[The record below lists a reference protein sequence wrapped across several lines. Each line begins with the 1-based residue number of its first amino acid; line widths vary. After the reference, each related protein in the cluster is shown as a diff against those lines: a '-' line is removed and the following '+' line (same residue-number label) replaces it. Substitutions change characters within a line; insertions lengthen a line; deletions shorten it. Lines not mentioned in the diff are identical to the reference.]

1 MPPPTTMKRV
11 ADELGVSITTVSKV
25 LNNRSDI
32 GDATRARVLAK
43 VAELG
48 YQPNAVA
55 RSLTLRRTRTLGII
69 IPDLMHS
76 FFVEIVAGIESI
88 ARNRGYGLLLCSSNE
103 DPRKE
108 REEVE
113 ILRQRQVDGVVL
125 ASVNA
130 AGNTDLLQDLAS
142 HGIGLV
148 MIDRDDHAAVRCDR
162 VVTDDDEV
170 GLHGHDA
177 PAGSGAH
184 GHRPHRRARHRPRA
198 AADGRIPGGAA
209 GARRPAAAGMDPS
222 RRVHGSGRL
231 PGDEEAPGREDARR
245 RRLRRQR
252 SGGDRRDEG
261 DLGRQDACVPD
272 DVAVVGAGDIALGD
286 LLRVPLTTV
295 SWSRD
300 DLGKRAAELHLSKRI
315 DPSPPCR
322 VQARRHPA
330 PPGRAPLERW
340 SGMIASCC
348 CRWPSSPRARRRRS
362 MPRPIERARVL
373 AAADRYLA
381 EPPVTVTASSLS
393 AQRRRPHDYFSE
405 GDYWWPDPENPGGPY
420 LQRDGLTNPE
430 QLRRAPPSAHAPA
443 PSGAGARRGLPAD
456 PRARATRRTPRA
468 TCAPGSSTT
477 ATRMNPHLRYAQA
490 IQGRVTGRGIGIID
504 TLHLV
509 EVARAHRGARD
520 GSGRLAPRTTRR
532 SAAGSRTT

>member
-162 VVTDDDEV
+162 VVTDDDQV
-170 GLHGHDA
+170 GLMATTHLLDQGRTAIAHIA
-177 PAGSGAH
+177 GPAIVHARRRTAGYRAAL
-184 GHRPHRRARHRPRA
+184 RARGVRPRPEWILRGGFME
-198 AADGRIPGGAA
+198 ADGYRAMKRLLALKTPVDAVFAA
-209 GARRPAAAGMDPS
+209 NDPAAIGAMKAIWE
-222 RRVHGSGRL
+222 SGRL
-231 PGDEEAPGREDARR
+231 
-245 RRLRRQR
+245 
-252 SGGDRRDEG
+252 
-261 DLGRQDACVPD
+261 VPD
-272 DVAVVGAGDIALGD
+272 DIAVVGAGDIAHGD

-300 DLGKRAAELHLSKRI
+300 DLGKRAAELILERI
-315 DPSPPCR
+315 DPEPPSGFKR
-322 VQARRHPA
+322 VVI
-330 PPGRAPLERW
+330 PPRLVV
-340 SGMIASCC
+340 
-348 CRWPSSPRARRRRS
+348 RRS
-362 MPRPIERARVL
+362 
-373 AAADRYLA
+373 
-381 EPPVTVTASSLS
+381 S
-393 AQRRRPHDYFSE
+393 
-405 GDYWWPDPENPGGPY
+405 GGP
-420 LQRDGLTNPE
+420 
-430 QLRRAPPSAHAPA
+430 A
-443 PSGAGARRGLPAD
+443 
-456 PRARATRRTPRA
+456 
-468 TCAPGSSTT
+468 
-477 ATRMNPHLRYAQA
+477 
-490 IQGRVTGRGIGIID
+490 
-504 TLHLV
+504 
-509 EVARAHRGARD
+509 
-520 GSGRLAPRTTRR
+520 
-532 SAAGSRTT
+532 